1 MMSVIPIPA
10 FSDNYIWL
18 LQQDNSAEVAVVDPG
33 DVRPVIDYLEREELH
48 LTTVLVTHHHH
59 DHTGGLAE
67 LAQRYSPRI
76 IGPENPQIKDIVER
90 VGEGD
95 ACRVLG
101 RRFEVMAVPGHTL
114 DHIAFF
120 AAGTPSLLFCGD
132 TLFCGGCGRLFEGTP
147 EQMYQSLTRLATLPE
162 DTMVFAAHE
171 YTLANL
177 RFAQA
182 ADPDNPARDRHF
194 QECQRARELNR
205 ATLPSTIGRERQINP
220 FLRVTD
226 KRVQETAS
234 AQGQSD
240 TPLATFTTLRAWK
253 DNF

>member
-1 MMSVIPIPA
+1 MKSRNRNPIAQAATLEKAREAA
-10 FSDNYIWL
+10 FDLIEARADAVADAITEQL
-18 LQQDNSAEVAVVDPG
+18 SA
-33 DVRPVIDYLEREELH
+33 RK
-48 LTTVLVTHHHH
+48 
-59 DHTGGLAE
+59 LAE
-67 LAQRYSPRI
+67 YDRAAKQAEALLA
-76 IGPENPQIKDIVER
+76 E
-90 VGEGD
+90 
-95 ACRVLG
+95 
-101 RRFEVMAVPGHTL
+101 
-114 DHIAFF
+114 
-120 AAGTPSLLFCGD
+120 
-132 TLFCGGCGRLFEGTP
+132 
-147 EQMYQSLTRLATLPE
+147 
-162 DTMVFAAHE
+162 
-171 YTLANL
+171 
-177 RFAQA
+177 